1 MEYLVIIFIIII
13 IIGLLANRELARDKK
28 RIKRMIRE
36 YSFRTY
42 SPEDAEENHPEKD
55 AKEKYK
61 ESDKEKDKKIADR

>member
-1 MEYLVIIFIIII
+1 MKYLVIIFIIII

-42 SPEDAEENHPEKD
+42 SPEEVEEDHPEKEE
-55 AKEKYK
+55 EK
-61 ESDKEKDKKIADR
+61 

>member
-1 MEYLVIIFIIII
+1 MI

-42 SPEDAEENHPEKD
+42 SPEDAEETHPEKD
-55 AKEKYK
+55 AKEKK
-61 ESDKEKDKKIADR
+61 L